1 MDWKQSFDEAEY
13 GNCGGRNG
21 RPSERDGLEMV
32 IRDCGGDKAQDSIMV
47 SGCCGVKAMAV
58 GAKKVKQWERPWC
71 WTDASFFH

>member
-1 MDWKQSFDEAEY
+1 
-13 GNCGGRNG
+13 
-21 RPSERDGLEMV
+21 MV
-32 IRDCGGDKAQDSIMV
+32 IRDCGGDKAQDSVMV